1 MKTCDIFVALRN
13 KEVNMANS
21 LQVTAKWYEDMWVA
35 TSEDIPGLV
44 TEASTLEE
52 LSENLKIIIPE
63 LLKENSHLV
72 KRKNSPVVLNTS
84 RELPITL

>member
-1 MKTCDIFVALRN
+1 
-13 KEVNMANS
+13 MADS
-21 LQVTAKWYEDMWVA
+21 LQVTAKWYEDMWIA

-52 LSENLKIIIPE
+52 LSENLMIVIPE

-72 KRKNSPVVLNTS
+72 KRKSSPIVLNAS
-84 RELPITL
+84 LELPVTS

>member
-1 MKTCDIFVALRN
+1 
-13 KEVNMANS
+13 MADS
-21 LQVTAKWYEDMWVA
+21 LQVTAKWYEDMWIA

-52 LSENLKIIIPE
+52 LSENLMIVIPE

-72 KRKNSPVVLNTS
+72 KRKNSPIVLNAS
-84 RELPITL
+84 RELPVTS

>member
-1 MKTCDIFVALRN
+1 
-13 KEVNMANS
+13 MADS
-21 LQVTAKWYEDMWVA
+21 LQVTAKWYEDMWIA

-52 LSENLKIIIPE
+52 LSENLRIVIPE

-72 KRKNSPVVLNTS
+72 KRKNSPIVLNAS
-84 RELPITL
+84 RELPVTS

>member
-1 MKTCDIFVALRN
+1 MTDSLR
-13 KEVNMANS
+13 
-21 LQVTAKWYEDMWVA
+21 VTAKWYEDMWVA

-52 LSENLKIIIPE
+52 LSENLSVIIPE

-72 KRKNSPVVLNTS
+72 KRKVSSVVLNTS
-84 RELPITL
+84 RKLPI

>member
-1 MKTCDIFVALRN
+1 MFTALQ
-13 KEVNMANS
+13 KQETDMADS

-52 LSENLKIIIPE
+52 LSENLEIVVPE
-63 LLKENSHLV
+63 LLKANSRLV
-72 KRKNSPVVLNTS
+72 KRKNSPVVLNAS
-84 RELPITL
+84 RELPITP

>member
-1 MKTCDIFVALRN
+1 MFTALQ
-13 KEVNMANS
+13 KEETDMADS

-52 LSENLKIIIPE
+52 LSENLKTIVPE
-63 LLKENSHLV
+63 LLRANSRLV
-72 KRKNSPVVLNTS
+72 KRKNSPVVLNAS
-84 RELPITL
+84 RELPITP

>member
-1 MKTCDIFVALRN
+1 
-13 KEVNMANS
+13 MADS
-21 LQVTAKWYEDMWVA
+21 LQVTAKWYEDMWIA

-52 LSENLKIIIPE
+52 LSENLRIVIPE

-72 KRKNSPVVLNTS
+72 KRKNSPIVLNAY
-84 RELPITL
+84 RELPVIS

>member
-1 MKTCDIFVALRN
+1 
-13 KEVNMANS
+13 MADS
-21 LQVTAKWYEDMWVA
+21 LQVTAKWHEDTWVA

-52 LSENLKIIIPE
+52 LSENLEIIVPE

-72 KRKNSPVVLNTS
+72 KRKNSPVVLNAS
-84 RELPITL
+84 REIPIAL

>member
-1 MKTCDIFVALRN
+1 MTD
-13 KEVNMANS
+13 S
-21 LQVTAKWYEDMWVA
+21 LQITARWYEDMWIA

-63 LLKENSHLV
+63 LLKENSHLI
-72 KRKNSPVVLNTS
+72 KRKNSPIVLNTS
-84 RELPITL
+84 RELSVTL

>member
-1 MKTCDIFVALRN
+1 
-13 KEVNMANS
+13 
-21 LQVTAKWYEDMWVA
+21 MWIA

-52 LSENLKIIIPE
+52 LSENLRIVIPE

-72 KRKNSPVVLNTS
+72 KRKNSPIVLNAY
-84 RELPITL
+84 RELPVIS

>member
-1 MKTCDIFVALRN
+1 MSD
-13 KEVNMANS
+13 S

-44 TEASTLEE
+44 TEAFTLEE
-52 LSENLKIIIPE
+52 LSENLEIIIPE
-63 LLKENSHLV
+63 LLRENSRLV

-84 RELPITL
+84 RELPIAL